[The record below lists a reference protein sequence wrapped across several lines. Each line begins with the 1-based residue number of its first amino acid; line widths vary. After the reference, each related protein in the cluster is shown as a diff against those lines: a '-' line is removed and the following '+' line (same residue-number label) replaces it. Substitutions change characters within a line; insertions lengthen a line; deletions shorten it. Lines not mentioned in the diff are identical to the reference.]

1 MWGSRKTTGATIIPA
16 TAPIA
21 PARPQPSISM
31 RPTLMPTS
39 RDEAAFCAA
48 ARIARPSGVKRK
60 KENSAATTISVMT
73 MAPTSCADIIELP
86 YQASCGNGLGNCLM
100 V

>member
-1 MWGSRKTTGATIIPA
+1 M
-16 TAPIA
+16 A
-21 PARPQPSISM
+21 PAKPQPSMSM

-60 KENSAATTISVMT
+60 KANSSSTTSSVT
-73 MAPTSCADIIELP
+73 PMAPISCADIMALP
-86 YQASCGNGLGNCLM
+86 NHAFDGNGLGNCLM

>member
-1 MWGSRKTTGATIIPA
+1 
-16 TAPIA
+16 
-21 PARPQPSISM
+21 M

-48 ARIARPSGVKRK
+48 ARIARPRGVKRK
-60 KENSAATTISVMT
+60 NENSATTTSSVTT
-73 MAPTSCADIIELP
+73 MAPTSCADIMALP
-86 YQASCGNGLGNCLM
+86 YQASWGKGLGNCLM